1 VSPPPLPVPPCSLS
15 PASGPQRGRRPRTPP
30 RVQDRT
36 ANDSKRTAPSHM
48 PKAHSP

>member
-1 VSPPPLPVPPCSLS
+1 LS

-36 ANDSKRTAPSHM
+36 ANESKCAAPSHM
-48 PKAHSP
+48 PKEHSPRTSSPVHSIDP